1 MIAAWSALRDLA
13 GPRSVTP
20 PTTSNVWSC
29 ETPRD
34 RIARFWRQELRI
46 DLGSPVPDLVPL
58 LEDAADVEVIVAR
71 LGDDTPARGCAVRDG
86 AAFVFANAARPVV
99 LQRFALAHAFGHLV
113 LGHGDIVDE
122 RIDWGRG
129 HARES
134 ETNDFAEELLAPA
147 AAVAGWYDRHGDPA
161 PDVDTMVELANMPS
175 ASASGRQWSARTP
188 PTS

>member
-1 MIAAWSALRDLA
+1 M
-13 GPRSVTP
+13 
-20 PTTSNVWSC
+20 
-29 ETPRD
+29 
-34 RIARFWRQELRI
+34 
-46 DLGSPVPDLVPL
+46 
-58 LEDAADVEVIVAR
+58 
-71 LGDDTPARGCAVRDG
+71 
-86 AAFVFANAARPVV
+86 NAARPIV
-99 LQRFALAHAFGHLV
+99 LQRFALAHAFGHVV

-134 ETNDFAEELLAPA
+134 ETNDFAEEVLAPA

-175 ASASGRQWSARTP
+175 ASASGRRWSARTP